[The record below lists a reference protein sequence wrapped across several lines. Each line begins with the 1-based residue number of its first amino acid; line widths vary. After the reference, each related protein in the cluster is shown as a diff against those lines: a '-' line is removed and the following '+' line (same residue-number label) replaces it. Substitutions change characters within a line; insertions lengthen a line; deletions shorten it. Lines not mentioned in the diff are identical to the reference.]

1 VVIEADDI
9 ARVRSSTLIGLHRD
23 AQTLPLISNQ
33 IKAQVAGGFLS
44 SFRGRGMEFD
54 ESRLYQPGDDIRSID
69 WRVTARS
76 GRTHTK
82 IYREERERPV
92 LLWLD
97 LSRSMFFGSRNC
109 FKAVL
114 AAKLTAL
121 FAWSSVQQGDRLG
134 GLIYSEQDH
143 VEFRPMSGRRSCLHL
158 IQKITSHPA
167 WDQTQQPGE
176 NLTASVQAL
185 ARLRQVSKPG
195 SLIIL
200 FSDFRFMNEESR
212 FHLARMAR
220 HNDVILIFTHDP
232 LEQALPPA
240 GQYRLTDGVRKL
252 WFDSSSEHARQKYED
267 RFGEQLSKLQQLALK
282 HRLHLI
288 DVSTADDWLNKI
300 RAGLGLRS
308 HKSVAV

>member
-1 VVIEADDI
+1 VQIEADDI

-23 AQTLPLISNQ
+23 AQTLPLISNK

-134 GLIYSEQDH
+134 GLIYSEHDH

-167 WDQTQQPGE
+167 WDQTPHQGE
-176 NLTASVQAL
+176 NPTASVQAL
-185 ARLRQVSKPG
+185 NRLRQVSKPG

-200 FSDFRFMNEESR
+200 FSDFRFMNQESR
-212 FHLARMAR
+212 FHLARMAQ

-240 GQYRLTDGVRKL
+240 GQYRLTDGVRQL
-252 WFDSSSEHARQKYED
+252 WFDSSSQRARQQYED
-267 RFGEQLSKLQQLALK
+267 RFSEQFSKLEELALQ

-288 DVSTADDWLNKI
+288 DVSTADDWLNKV
-300 RAGLGLRS
+300 RSGLGLRS
-308 HKSVAV
+308 HKSRAG